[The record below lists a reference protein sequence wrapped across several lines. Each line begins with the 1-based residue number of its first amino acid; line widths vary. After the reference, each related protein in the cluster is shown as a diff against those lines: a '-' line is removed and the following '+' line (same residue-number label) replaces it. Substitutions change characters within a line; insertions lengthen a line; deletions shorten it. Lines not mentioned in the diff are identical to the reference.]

1 MTNKISVVVSIL
13 CEGTPEVMN
22 TIQERFEVYVAI
34 TGYSVEEIMDDSNLL
49 DELNRFINNELVNDL
64 GLEYGSVII
73 NIGYN
78 NLLFLLTINM
88 GKGLNMKEIIFNKR
102 EKEKRTY
109 C

>member
-73 NIGYN
+73 NIGYGN
-78 NLLFLLTINM
+78 
-88 GKGLNMKEIIFNKR
+88 
-102 EKEKRTY
+102 
-109 C
+109 

>member
-1 MTNKISVVVSIL
+1 MTNKISVTVSML
-13 CEGTPEVMN
+13 CEETHEVMN

-78 NLLFLLTINM
+78 N
-88 GKGLNMKEIIFNKR
+88 
-102 EKEKRTY
+102 
-109 C
+109 

>member
-1 MTNKISVVVSIL
+1 MVNNNEQSSMTNKISVVVSIL

-34 TGYSVEEIMDDSNLL
+34 AGYSVEEIMDDSNLL
-49 DELNRFINNELVNDL
+49 DALNRFINNELVNDL

-78 NLLFLLTINM
+78 N
-88 GKGLNMKEIIFNKR
+88 
-102 EKEKRTY
+102 
-109 C
+109 

>member
-64 GLEYGSVII
+64 G
-73 NIGYN
+73 
-78 NLLFLLTINM
+78 
-88 GKGLNMKEIIFNKR
+88 
-102 EKEKRTY
+102 
-109 C
+109 

>member
-1 MTNKISVVVSIL
+1 MTNTISVAVSML
-13 CEGTPEVMN
+13 CEETPKVMN

-34 TGYSVEEIMDDSNLL
+34 TGYSVEEIMDDHKLL

-78 NLLFLLTINM
+78 N
-88 GKGLNMKEIIFNKR
+88 
-102 EKEKRTY
+102 
-109 C
+109 